1 MSFPDPVLPYEMD
14 ALEPHISEKTL
25 KHHVTRHH
33 QGYID
38 KLNEAVKNTR
48 YAGLDLEDVVV
59 RSREDADT
67 AIYRNAAQAWNH
79 DFFWQSMSPNGG
91 KPTGK
96 IKNLINLSYSDG
108 LAEFKRKFKEAATGL
123 FGSGWVWLVLEN
135 GRLNI
140 IQGANAETP
149 IRTGVT
155 VLLGLD
161 IWEHAYY
168 LDYQSDR
175 AGFVD
180 VFLENLINWD
190 FAASNLDRVA
200 TRAAA

>member
-14 ALEPHISEKTL
+14 ALKPHISEKTL
-25 KHHVTRHH
+25 KYHVTRHH

-38 KLNEAVKNTR
+38 KLNEAIKGTR

-67 AIYRNAAQAWNH
+67 TVYRNAAQAWNH
-79 DFFWQSMSPNGG
+79 DFFWHSMSPNGG
-91 KPTGK
+91 NPTGK

-108 LAEFKRKFKEAATGL
+108 VAEFKRKFKEAATGL

-140 IQGANAETP
+140 IQGANAESP
-149 IRTGVT
+149 LRTGVT
-155 VLLGLD
+155 LLLGLD
-161 IWEHAYY
+161 VWEHAYY

-175 AGFVD
+175 AGYVD

>member
-38 KLNEAVKNTR
+38 KLNEAIESTR
-48 YAGLDLEDVVV
+48 YADFDLEEIVTT
-59 RSREDADT
+59 SREASDT
-67 AIYRNAAQAWNH
+67 AVYRNAAQAWNH

-91 KPTGK
+91 SPTGK
-96 IKNLINLSYSDG
+96 IKNLIELSFGDG
-108 LAEFKRKFKEAATGL
+108 LAEFNRKFKEAATAL
-123 FGSGWVWLVLEN
+123 FGSGWVWLVLDN
-135 GRLNI
+135 GRLDI
-140 IQGANAETP
+140 LQGANADTP

-155 VLLGLD
+155 PLLVLD
-161 IWEHAYY
+161 VWEHAYY

-180 VFLENLINWD
+180 AFLDNLINWD
-190 FAASNLDRVA
+190 FAARNLDNRV

>member
-25 KHHVTRHH
+25 KYHVTRHH

-38 KLNEAVKNTR
+38 KLNEAIKGTR

-67 AIYRNAAQAWNH
+67 TVYRNAAQAWNH
-79 DFFWQSMSPNGG
+79 DFFWHSMSPNGG

-161 IWEHAYY
+161 VWEHAYY

-175 AGFVD
+175 AGYVD

-190 FAASNLDRVA
+190 FAASNLDRIA